1 MFDNIYVFYILLK
14 YKLSLI
20 TRLELFG
27 KFREYV
33 KSKGPVFVKLL
44 QIFLLN
50 QYKFGDDFSE
60 EEINELSQILDKVN
74 YHINDADFD
83 VGCGSVAYVYF
94 DKDDRTKVIK
104 KIIPNIEDEIISSTN
119 EFKTICNTA
128 KLLINLPYDEKGI
141 DCYQDLLLN
150 QVNLEKEALN
160 MIKMKNIIEDNYIK
174 VPTVYE
180 YNKDMIKMEYI
191 KGYKLTDFLKKFPEK
206 ELECKSLLKCLLEN
220 MIENKFIHGDLHE
233 GNFLFNFNEKNNVI
247 VNVIDFGIVFE
258 ITDKQKNIFNNYIF
272 NKCKG
277 ELKKHNKYLFYYE
290 LTNKKIPFEIFK
302 NHYHQYKSK
311 DFFVLLDKFKEINVE
326 LDYYL
331 VTFIIGLHNLKVRL
345 DSMK

>member
-104 KIIPNIEDEIISSTN
+104 KIIP
-119 EFKTICNTA
+119 
-128 KLLINLPYDEKGI
+128 L
-141 DCYQDLLLN
+141 
-150 QVNLEKEALN
+150 
-160 MIKMKNIIEDNYIK
+160 
-174 VPTVYE
+174 
-180 YNKDMIKMEYI
+180 
-191 KGYKLTDFLKKFPEK
+191 
-206 ELECKSLLKCLLEN
+206 
-220 MIENKFIHGDLHE
+220 
-233 GNFLFNFNEKNNVI
+233 
-247 VNVIDFGIVFE
+247 
-258 ITDKQKNIFNNYIF
+258 
-272 NKCKG
+272 
-277 ELKKHNKYLFYYE
+277 
-290 LTNKKIPFEIFK
+290 
-302 NHYHQYKSK
+302 
-311 DFFVLLDKFKEINVE
+311 
-326 LDYYL
+326 
-331 VTFIIGLHNLKVRL
+331 
-345 DSMK
+345 